1 MLLDKK
7 NIITSLDDIDEREGK
22 ALVKLARKAIEEYLR
37 EEKIIDLKEVPFE
50 SWKKLGASFVTLENR
65 LTGELRGCIG
75 SIIPIQPLYKDVI
88 RNSIAAATQ
97 DPRFRPLSL
106 FELPETRI
114 KVSILDY
121 PQPIYY
127 ENPKDLLEKIEPM
140 KDGLIIKYDNFQGTF
155 LPDVWEDLPDK
166 TLFLSNL
173 CLKAGLPADCWISL
187 PVEIY
192 KYRTKVFTDED

>member
-1 MLLDKK
+1 MLLNKK
-7 NIITSLDDIDEREGK
+7 NIITSLDEIDEKEGK
-22 ALVKLARKAIEEYLR
+22 ALVKLARAAIEEYLK
-37 EEKIIDLKEVPFE
+37 EGKIIDLKEIPFQ
-50 SWKKLGASFVTLENR
+50 SWKKLGASFITLENR
-65 LTGELRGCIG
+65 LSGNLRGCIG

-114 KVSILDY
+114 KVSILSY
-121 PQPIYY
+121 PKPIQY
-127 ENPKDLLEKIEPM
+127 EDPKDLLNKIEPM
-140 KDGLIIKYDNFQGTF
+140 KDGLILRYKNFQGTF
-155 LPDVWEDLPDK
+155 LPDVWEDLPEK

-173 CLKAGLPADCWISL
+173 CLKANLPADCWINL

-192 KYRTKVFTDED
+192 RYRTKVFSEN